1 MKHVVV
7 IGSNGMLGYAVEE
20 YFARQNYKVTGI
32 TRADFDI
39 AREPVE
45 TLKETFENVDIVINC
60 AGVIK
65 PRIAAMSVEDVV
77 RVNAIFPRNLAKL
90 CKAWGIPCFHITTDC
105 VYSGNK
111 GQYTEW
117 DYFDAD
123 DLYGMSKNAGE
134 TAECM
139 VLRTSIIGEEYGQS
153 RSLLEWAKSQAG
165 KKVSGFVNHL
175 WNGVT
180 TVYLAEI
187 IENIVVNNLYREGI
201 FHIHSSNTITKYE
214 LLSIFNDTYKLS
226 LTINP
231 AKAPQPCDRSLS
243 SNYSLSHQ
251 LVTKTIAQQVNEM
264 KLFFSEVEDIAEAL
278 HSVAV

>member
-7 IGSNGMLGYAVEE
+7 IGSSGMLGYAVEE
-20 YFARQNYKVTGI
+20 YFVRQNYKVTGI

-39 AREPVE
+39 AREPIE
-45 TLKETFENVDIVINC
+45 TLEGTLENVDIVINC

-65 PRIAAMSVEDVV
+65 PRIAAMSVEDVM

-105 VYSGNK
+105 VYTGKK

-117 DYFDAD
+117 DYFDAE

-139 VLRTSIIGEEYGQS
+139 VLRTSIIGEEYGQK

-165 KKVSGFVNHL
+165 KQVSGFVNHL

-187 IENIVVNNLYREGI
+187 IETIITNNLYRDGI
-201 FHIHSSNTITKYE
+201 FHVHSPNTITKYE
-214 LLSIFNDTYKLS
+214 LLSTFSDVYGLS
-226 LTINP
+226 LTITP
-231 AKAPQPCDRSLS
+231 VRAPQPCDRSLS
-243 SNYSLSHQ
+243 SNYSLAHQ
-251 LVTKTIAQQVNEM
+251 LVTKTIEQQVMEM
-264 KLFFSEVEDIAEAL
+264 KRFFSEVDDIAQTLQPA
-278 HSVAV
+278 AA